1 MKKNPKSIAEQF
13 DQFIRQS
20 SKLDWTT
27 YPYDPDSRKDRSQQQ
42 EIATALMV
50 WKFLRKLLQNN
61 PGLTV
66 AAKRQWI
73 ADFILNHPLAQEYEL
88 VTTVAQIEAL
98 PDTIWRKLLW
108 RENLDFSSY
117 EACLRRLNPEQC
129 QAIADNYED
138 LFAGIP
144 ETPRVLKKSWRDRVK
159 LFFGLTTNHKLLTED
174 YQDRSRNMSKGAYA
188 FSLLGLDFGFSLYP
202 GGEHNDK
209 KITNQKYTR
218 FFSVKEHIDDFVVN
232 KEDGK
237 YWWLYKT
244 ARSNWAFYPHKKVEM
259 KKHVCPGFWM
269 TLIIHTL
276 FWLVSPIALFSS
288 AVFALNYGFGVAT
301 WITAAF
307 ASPMI
312 IWAIVALL
320 RTAGYYLWKLIW
332 GYMKDNKALKITGI
346 IVLVLIALAIIITVA
361 TAVIWFLG
369 YMIGALTTAIGPL
382 LSVMTVLTAAFYLVF
397 LVTCVREND
406 PLFEYSD
413 IPAFV
418 RFLLHLSVGAT
429 TVVLLDKFVVM
440 PVVEFIVRI
449 ATIFWDWYTSDL
461 WLSNWIIFS
470 IPFFTLFVYFYDLFL
485 RDEKRFVS
493 LRRTFTWLTRG
504 FMTISIVVM
513 AVLLL
518 KHGTVDFLFF
528 GLAAPGLILS
538 AMFLVVGLSFVML
551 DQVNQN
557 NIDERLMASK
567 FLSKMDEK
575 IGGLTY
581 KVYVTKIMESK
592 WLPADTMEKWLV
604 IERIQYL
611 AFFFFDEDP
620 QKRVRFLDLMIQKGS
635 LKNLDLLNVY
645 RHDIIIKIGSR
656 KRLDLVQLLME
667 GNSVA
672 TSLEIIES
680 RLSMMEKR
688 MNKAMAIVR
697 MVAAPF
703 IKIAQ
708 AVVWLWEKIG
718 QFLGTLKDLWDFFNK
733 RCPYV
738 TQSKYLD

>member
-1 MKKNPKSIAEQF
+1 MKKNLKSIAEQF
-13 DQFIRQS
+13 DQFMKQY

-27 YPYDPDSRKDRSQQQ
+27 YPYDPDLSQDRAQQQ
-42 EIATALMV
+42 EIAHALMV

-73 ADFILNHPLAQEYEL
+73 AEFIMSHPMAQEYEL
-88 VTTVAQIEAL
+88 VTIVAKIEAL

-129 QAIADNYED
+129 QAIADNYDD
-138 LFAGIP
+138 LFAGKP
-144 ETPRVLKKSWRDRVK
+144 QTPRVLKKSWRDRVK
-159 LFFGLTTNHKLLTED
+159 LFFGLTTNYKLLTED
-174 YQDRSRNMSKGAYA
+174 YQDRKRNMSKGAYA

-202 GGEHNDK
+202 GGQNNDR

-288 AVFALNYGFGVAT
+288 AIITLNYGFGTAT

-307 ASPMI
+307 ATPMI

-332 GYMKDNKALKITGI
+332 GYIKDNKALKTTSI
-346 IVLVLIALAIIITVA
+346 IVLALLAIAIIITVA
-361 TAVIWFLG
+361 TGVIWFLG
-369 YMIGALTTAIGPL
+369 YIIGALATAIGPL
-382 LSVMTVLTAAFYLVF
+382 LSVMTVLAAVFYLFF
-397 LVTCVREND
+397 LVTCVREYD

-440 PVVEFIVRI
+440 PVVNFIVKI

-470 IPFFTLFVYFYDLFL
+470 IPFFALFVYFYDLFL
-485 RDEKRFVS
+485 RDEKRFVG

-504 FMTISIVVM
+504 FMTISIIVM
-513 AVLLL
+513 VILLL

-528 GLAAPGLILS
+528 GLAPGLILS
-538 AMFLVVGLSFVML
+538 AMFLVVGFSFVML
-551 DQVNQN
+551 DQVNQD

-592 WLPADTMEKWLV
+592 WLPTDTMEKWLI
-604 IERIQYL
+604 IERIQHL
-611 AFFFFDEDP
+611 AFLFFDGDP
-620 QKRVRFLDLMIQKGS
+620 EKRVRFLDLIIQKGS
-635 LKNLDLLNVY
+635 LKNLDFLTVY
-645 RHDIIIKIGSR
+645 SHDIVIKIGSR
-656 KRLDLVQLLME
+656 KRLDLIQLVMDGHSISE
-667 GNSVA
+667 G
-672 TSLEIIES
+672 LEIIQD
-680 RLSMMEKR
+680 RLSMAEKR
-688 MNKAMAIVR
+688 TDEAMAILR
-697 MVAAPF
+697 KMTIPF
-703 IKIAQ
+703 LKIAQ
-708 AVVWLWEKIG
+708 AASWSWEKIS
-718 QFLGTLKDLWDFFNK
+718 QFFGTLKDLWDFFNK

-738 TQSKYLD
+738 TPSKYLD